1 MTEIELDAKQATGLQ
16 LTIDSGEVNATGQ
29 SNGGKVVLSYG
40 YFRSGQE
47 VLQETAMKPDFRL
60 QSSQQIVLQQT
71 PEQASRA
78 RSVGAELRV
87 ALRLPSVI
95 SFSRSRLEN
104 GTVSAKGINGLEISL
119 NSGTVQATSNH
130 GAYKLSLRSGTVSVS
145 GITAGFAHQ
154 IAVEAGTVT
163 LAAGS
168 LLALVQAE
176 VMQGVIQG
184 DYQGR
189 LERLGMSGWK
199 LVPTEVDP
207 HTSIEC
213 RVSTGTVMLRRIG

>member
-1 MTEIELDAKQATGLQ
+1 MTEIELDAGQANLLQ
-16 LTIDSGEVNATGQ
+16 IVIDSGEVNASGQ
-29 SNGGKVVLSYG
+29 SNGNKVVLSYG
-40 YFRSGQE
+40 YFRGGQE
-47 VLQETAMKPDFRL
+47 VLQEPAMRPDFRL
-60 QSSQQIVLQQT
+60 QNSQQIVLQQT
-71 PEQASRA
+71 PEQISRV
-78 RSVGAELRV
+78 RSAGAELRV
-87 ALRLPSVI
+87 NLGLPSEM
-95 SFSRSRLEN
+95 SFSQSRLEN

-130 GAYKLSLRSGTVSVS
+130 GSYKLSLRSGTINLS

-176 VMQGVIQG
+176 VVQGVIQG

-189 LERLGMSGWK
+189 LERLGMSGWR
-199 LVPTEVDP
+199 LVPTQVDP

-213 RVSTGTVMLRRIG
+213 RVSTGTIMLRRIG